1 MAFIYKYYDDPETE
15 TRQDVY
21 NVPAP
26 KPPQQPPAAPSPQT
40 K

>member
-1 MAFIYKYYDDPETE
+1 MAFIYKYYDDPET
-15 TRQDVY
+15 RQDGY